1 MRTLRNASFIKQAAL
16 MLFSSALLAAIAA
29 TTASTTCGL
38 WAFASGCAA
47 LALFTV
53 FSELR
58 YREIAQLA
66 EEIDEILH
74 EGRRIDFSDYKEG
87 DVSILKNQ
95 LSKMVATL
103 KDTSMRLEKEK
114 NALASALADISHQ
127 IRTPLTAASLMIHSI
142 ETSTDQNERARAL
155 RNLENMVNRIG
166 WLVTAL
172 LKLAKVDA
180 GAFRVQNDVVNA
192 ARVARDACA
201 PLAISMDLHNIDCI
215 IEANND
221 ATFFGDGAW
230 STEALGN
237 ILKNCLEHTPDS
249 GCIRINV
256 SENALAC
263 RIRITDTGPGIAP
276 EDLPHIFE
284 RFYRGRYEYSAQT
297 GQSAAANAPKKDQGF
312 GIGLALAHS
321 LVAAQGGT
329 LHASNAH
336 KGGAQ
341 FDIVFPKL
349 VV

>member
-1 MRTLRNASFIKQAAL
+1 MRAIRNASFIKQAVL
-16 MLFSSALLAAIAA
+16 MLFASSLLAVVAAA
-29 TTASTTCGL
+29 TTNTVCGL
-38 WAFASGCAA
+38 WTFAGGCTS
-47 LALFTV
+47 LALFAV

-58 YREIAQLA
+58 FREIAQLA

-87 DVSILKNQ
+87 DISILKNQ

-114 NALASALADISHQ
+114 NALANALADISHQ

-142 ETSTDQNERARAL
+142 ENSTDPNEQARAL
-155 RNLENMVNRIG
+155 RSLEAMIDRIG

-172 LKLAKVDA
+172 LKLAKMDA
-180 GAFRVQNDVVNA
+180 GAFRVQNDVVDA
-192 ARVARDACA
+192 ARVAHDACA
-201 PLAISMDLHNIDCI
+201 PLAISMDLHNIGCI
-215 IEANND
+215 IEANDD
-221 ATFFGDGAW
+221 ATFLGDSAW

-237 ILKNCLEHTPDS
+237 ILKNCLEHTPD
-249 GCIRINV
+249 GGRIRINV

-263 RIRITDTGPGIAP
+263 RIRITDTGPGIVP

-284 RFYRGRYEYSAQT
+284 RFYRGRYN
-297 GQSAAANAPKKDQGF
+297 QSEQADQATATSIPKKEQGF

-321 LVAAQGGT
+321 LIAAQGGT

-336 KGGAQ
+336 EGGAR